1 MMKYISVQPRQT
13 QNAGSWL
20 FRKPAAALAAIW
32 LIVFASSDAAAQSG
46 SHTIRIAVI
55 KSTIQASA
63 LELPKYLPAG
73 WKTELTPFTSPG
85 DMTNALLTD
94 SVDLAYIGIT
104 VAVVARSKDQPIA
117 IVANLANKGCA
128 IIARADS
135 SIRTIA
141 DLKGKRIGDL
151 PTSIHDIL
159 LREELKKANVGLDE
173 VTVIRLAPADMPAAL
188 QRGDI
193 DAFSGNEPNATQTL
207 LDGYGRVVVYPYD
220 TPVGSINLAVLT
232 SERVIKENPEM
243 LRVWAV
249 AHAKATE
256 ELTKNPDHWADLVSN
271 DWGYQRTATRK
282 SIDNIELA
290 WRLDP
295 KWMAQFVVFMNR
307 LKDLSVITR
316 VPELDKLVV
325 RKFVDQVKF

>member
-1 MMKYISVQPRQT
+1 MMTSTSVQPRPT
-13 QNAGSWL
+13 PNAGSWL
-20 FRKPAAALAAIW
+20 LRKPAAALAAIW
-32 LIVFASSDAAAQSG
+32 LVAFAASAAAQSG
-46 SHTIRIAVI
+46 SQTIRMAVV
-55 KSTIQASA
+55 KSTIQAPA
-63 LELPKYLPAG
+63 LAAAKYLPAG
-73 WKTELTPFTSPG
+73 WKTELTYFTSPA

-117 IVANLANKGCA
+117 IVANLANKGTA

-141 DLKGKRIGDL
+141 DLKGKRIGNL

-159 LREELKKANVGLDE
+159 LREELKKANLRLDE
-173 VTVIRLAPADMPAAL
+173 VTLIRLAPADMPAAL

-193 DAFSGNEPNATQTL
+193 DAFSGNEPNSSQTL

-220 TPVGSINLAVLT
+220 TPVGSINVAVLT
-232 SERVIKENPEM
+232 GDRVIKEKPDM
-243 LRVWAV
+243 LRLWAV

-256 ELTKNPDHWADLVSN
+256 ELTKNPDEWADMVSKE
-271 DWGYQRTATRK
+271 WGYERASTRR

-290 WRLDP
+290 WRMDP
-295 KWMAQFVVFMNR
+295 KWLAQFVVFMDR
-307 LKDLSVITR
+307 LKELSVVTR
-316 VPELDKLVV
+316 IPELDKVVV
-325 RKFVDQVKF
+325 REFVEQVKF